1 YFKREKCDV
10 VVLEAGMGGRLDS
23 TNIINPLVG
32 LITNISKDHT
42 QFLGTTI
49 ESIATEKAGIIKRN
63 CPIVISQTQDQAQ
76 EVFIT
81 KANSQNSPIVF
92 ADQYLEAQR
101 TNNNNSALSADIIQ
115 AGQTRFSNLQIP
127 LIGDYQQKNVL
138 GAIAVADA
146 LNKYHNF
153 GIEETTIR
161 KGIENLNNNFP
172 LLGRWQRLSE
182 NPLTICD
189 TGHNEDGLRFVLAQ
203 LAKQEYKTLR
213 FVLGMVNDKD
223 VDKVLTM
230 LDKNA
235 IYYLCKADIP
245 RGLEVQILA
254 EKASKAG
261 LMYKVCGSVS
271 QALGQAQAEA
281 EKGDLIFVGGST
293 FTVAEVV

>member
-1 YFKREKCDV
+1 
-10 VVLEAGMGGRLDS
+10 M
-23 TNIINPLVG
+23 
-32 LITNISKDHT
+32 
-42 QFLGTTI
+42 
-49 ESIATEKAGIIKRN
+49 
-63 CPIVISQTQDQAQ
+63 
-76 EVFIT
+76 
-81 KANSQNSPIVF
+81 
-92 ADQYLEAQR
+92 
-101 TNNNNSALSADIIQ
+101 
-115 AGQTRFSNLQIP
+115 
-127 LIGDYQQKNVL
+127 
-138 GAIAVADA
+138 
-146 LNKYHNF
+146 
-153 GIEETTIR
+153 
-161 KGIENLNNNFP
+161 
-172 LLGRWQRLSE
+172 
-182 NPLTICD
+182 
-189 TGHNEDGLRFVLAQ
+189 
-203 LAKQEYKTLR
+203 AKQEYKTLR